1 MFYECP
7 LYIGDFMVYNKAD
20 SKIRHFLDTYQAFL
34 KLRIKFRR
42 KLYPEFQEQRVSHLS
57 AGK

>member
-1 MFYECP
+1 
-7 LYIGDFMVYNKAD
+7 MVYNKAD
-20 SKIRHFLDTYQAFL
+20 STIRHFLDTYQAFL
-34 KLRIKFRR
+34 KLRIKFRK